1 MAKDFSSALGQSFL
15 KDITNK
21 TQAAVGIQNIVGI
34 PVEQIRPD
42 PDNEAIFK
50 MKNID
55 TLERAFKDEGFIG
68 AIEVTKEGDNDYEIV
83 SGHRR
88 FEALKNSGKKT
99 IPCIVLPKLS
109 EKDRAKRLLNS
120 NRLQRKMT
128 PLIFSN
134 MLSYHKVK
142 IADNK
147 NGAWRKEAAE
157 YFGLSEAQ
165 VFRYEKIQD
174 LIPKLQDLCDKDE
187 FPWTLL
193 VPVAS
198 LPIDIQEKIYEEIQ
212 DDYEQ
217 HSKSNKKIYNSARVR
232 QIVEAEKIK
241 YEKSKYIKKENES
254 IKPIYQTT
262 SENNSETKQSDTNF
276 VPLEPSNID
285 LQVNEKNTH
294 QIFNIDDTED
304 EESEEFRS
312 QFYTAKTKTSDYNAT
327 SLDDEMEEYDPS
339 TNTKQS
345 PSKMN
350 IPSEDYMKTSLQQ
363 LEFSLNGDMSN
374 KNVISELLDRIE
386 EVLNQIKK
394 QL

>member
-68 AIEVTKEGDNDYEIV
+68 AIEVTKEGDSDYEIV

-134 MLSYHKVK
+134 
-142 IADNK
+142 I
-147 NGAWRKEAAE
+147 
-157 YFGLSEAQ
+157 
-165 VFRYEKIQD
+165 
-174 LIPKLQDLCDKDE
+174 
-187 FPWTLL
+187 
-193 VPVAS
+193 
-198 LPIDIQEKIYEEIQ
+198 
-212 DDYEQ
+212 
-217 HSKSNKKIYNSARVR
+217 SKKFI
-232 QIVEAEKIK
+232 
-241 YEKSKYIKKENES
+241 
-254 IKPIYQTT
+254 
-262 SENNSETKQSDTNF
+262 
-276 VPLEPSNID
+276 L
-285 LQVNEKNTH
+285 
-294 QIFNIDDTED
+294 
-304 EESEEFRS
+304 
-312 QFYTAKTKTSDYNAT
+312 
-327 SLDDEMEEYDPS
+327 
-339 TNTKQS
+339 
-345 PSKMN
+345 
-350 IPSEDYMKTSLQQ
+350 
-363 LEFSLNGDMSN
+363 
-374 KNVISELLDRIE
+374 
-386 EVLNQIKK
+386 
-394 QL
+394 